1 MHFFKNM
8 NKSEKII
15 AYYPLWV
22 KLVSWL
28 GVPLLCFLGLW
39 LLSRPI
45 WKPGLG
51 VMQYAAGFAFGAA
64 VLYQSTV
71 GFKVLRHLTSEIHV
85 DEHGLEIHS
94 SDGDMKYLSWEKIAP
109 VKEYSFA
116 GTVEFKDIDGV
127 TIIYA
132 FSNMKNISAILS
144 LVEDFQTNS

>member
-1 MHFFKNM
+1 M

-45 WKPGLG
+45 WEPGLG

-132 FSNMKNISAILS
+132 FSNMKNISKILS